1 MERVTQVRP
10 KAIIVGLI
18 RDRTREAE
26 ALEDLEELRR
36 LVEDAGADVAAVVT
50 QVRRTPDPGFYLGRG
65 KVRELAERVSALGAE
80 LVVCDDS
87 LRPVQVKNLED
98 ALNVKILDRI
108 QLILDIFARR
118 ARTRE
123 GQLQV
128 ELAQLRYLLPRL
140 TGRGV
145 ELSRLGGGIGTRG
158 PGETLLEM
166 KHRQI
171 RARIARIQRELEAI
185 ETHRRALQAERQEKG
200 LPVFALVGYTNAG
213 KTTLFNRL
221 TQADA
226 PAQDQLF
233 TTLDPLVR
241 KVRLGDLGEVLVSDT
256 VGFIRKLPPSLVAAF
271 RATLDEVYSAFA
283 LIHVIDI
290 TSPRMETEVQ
300 TVRAVLRQMRVDDK
314 PILWVWN
321 KIDRLTDH
329 LRIHEARA
337 MCPEAI
343 FLSARTG
350 EGLDRLI
357 EAMARTL
364 RSYWQRVRFRIP
376 YARVRDLQWFYKA
389 GRILVREDRED
400 GVYLEAEVPPW
411 LVGRMKMYQL
421 ELSPAVSTK
430 TAEVA
435 ASSTS

>member
-1 MERVTQVRP
+1 MMEKITQVRP
-10 KAIIVGLI
+10 KAVIAGLT
-18 RDRTREAE
+18 RDREKEAE

-36 LVEDAGADVAAVVT
+36 LVEDAGADVVAVVT

-65 KVRELAERVSALGAE
+65 KVQELAETVSASGAE
-80 LVVCDDS
+80 VVVFDDS

-118 ARTRE
+118 ARSRE

-128 ELAQLRYLLPRL
+128 ELAQLQYLLPRL

-166 KHRQI
+166 KQRQV
-171 RARIARIQRELEAI
+171 RARIAHIRRELAAI
-185 ETHRRALQAERQEKG
+185 ETHRQALHAERQEKG

-241 KVRLGDLGEVLVSDT
+241 KVRLNDLGEVLVSDT

-271 RATLDEVYSAFA
+271 RATLDEVYSAWA
-283 LIHVIDI
+283 LIHVIDV
-290 TSPRMETEVQ
+290 TSPRMETEVR
-300 TVRAVLRQMRVDDK
+300 TVQAVLRQMGVDDK
-314 PILWVWN
+314 PILWVFN
-321 KIDRLTDH
+321 KVDKNADP
-329 LRIHEARA
+329 LRVHEARA
-337 MCPEAI
+337 MCSEAI

-350 EGLDRLI
+350 EGLDRLV

-364 RSYWQRVRFRIP
+364 RSYWQRYRFRVP
-376 YARVRDLQWFYKA
+376 YTHARDLQWFYKA
-389 GRILVREDRED
+389 GRILWREDRED
-400 GVYLEAEVPPW
+400 GVYLEVEVPPW
-411 LVGRMKMYQL
+411 LVGRMKAYQL
-421 ELSPAVSTK
+421 VSTEA
-430 TAEVA
+430 AEVA
-435 ASSTS
+435 VSPPS

>member
-1 MERVTQVRP
+1 MEKVTQVRP
-10 KAIIVGLI
+10 KAVIAGLI
-18 RDRTREAE
+18 RDRAREAE

-36 LVEDAGADVAAVVT
+36 LVEDAGADVVAVVT
-50 QVRRTPDPGFYLGRG
+50 QVRQTPDPGFYLGRG
-65 KVRELAERVSALGAE
+65 KVRELAEAVSTSGAE
-80 LVVCDDS
+80 LVVFDDS

-118 ARTRE
+118 ARSRE

-128 ELAQLRYLLPRL
+128 ELAQLQYLLPRL

-166 KHRQI
+166 KQRQI
-171 RARIARIQRELEAI
+171 RARIAHIRRELAAI
-185 ETHRRALQAERQEKG
+185 ETHRQALHAERQEKG

-241 KVRLGDLGEVLVSDT
+241 KVRLNDLGEVLVSDT

-271 RATLDEVYSAFA
+271 RATLDEVYSAWA

-314 PILWVWN
+314 PILWVFN
-321 KIDRLTDH
+321 KIDKNTDP

-337 MCPEAI
+337 MCPEAV

-350 EGLDRLI
+350 EGLDRLV

-364 RSYWQRVRFRIP
+364 RSYWQRCRFRIP
-376 YARVRDLQWFYKA
+376 YTHVRDLQWFYKA
-389 GRILVREDRED
+389 GRILMREDRED

-411 LVGRMKMYQL
+411 LVGRMKAYRL
-421 ELSPAVSTK
+421 EPSPVGSTE
-430 TAEVA
+430 TAEAVA
-435 ASSTS
+435 APPS